1 MSLRIYLDDC
11 AYSKPLLHL
20 LRSVG
25 HDVLTPVEAG
35 TTGFPDAAH
44 LQRAVADARVIL
56 TMDADDFAELHQS
69 DPNHSGIFA
78 VCQDNDPTKDMSFA
92 EIARAI
98 ANIEKAAVP
107 IAGEYWILNA
117 WRY

>member
-1 MSLRIYLDDC
+1 LSLRIYLDDC
-11 AYSKPLLHL
+11 AYSKPLVRL
-20 LRSVG
+20 LRATG
-25 HDVLTPVEAG
+25 HDVMTPIEAG

-44 LQRAVADARVIL
+44 LQRAAAESRTIV
-56 TMDADDFAELHQS
+56 TMDADDFAALHHS
-69 DPNHSGIFA
+69 DPNHSGILG

-98 ANIEKAAVP
+98 ENIEKAGVP
-107 IAGEYWILNA
+107 IVGAYWILNA